1 MSANY
6 TGFTPDHMMGAVQ
19 DRFFY
24 GLRRTDDGELFL
36 SKADQLKT
44 TDSIAINNPGDP
56 THNYPNFEQGQD
68 FYEGR
73 DVNHNLVYANLNYEQ
88 FRWDD
93 RNVLYYVNDEGE
105 LVVRINSKHDYRD
118 TDSSDGTTTAFTYNA

>member
-6 TGFTPDHMMGAVQ
+6 TGFSPDHIYNSVQ

-24 GLRRTDDGELFL
+24 GLRRTDNGELFI

-44 TDSIAINNPGDP
+44 TDTVTINNPGDP
-56 THNYPNFEQGQD
+56 TQNYPNFEQGQD

-73 DVNHNLVYANLNYEQ
+73 DVNHNLVYDNLNYEQ
-88 FRWDD
+88 YRWDN
-93 RNVLYYVNDEGE
+93 RNISYYVNAEGE
-105 LVVRINSKHDYRD
+105 LVVRINQNYTYDEN
-118 TDSSDGTTTAFTYNA
+118 SSSNGL

>member
-6 TGFTPDHMMGAVQ
+6 TGLTPDNIYSAVQ

-24 GLRRTDDGELFL
+24 GLRRTDQGELFIG
-36 SKADQLKT
+36 KADQLKT
-44 TDSIAINNPGDP
+44 TDSITVNNPGDP
-56 THNYPNFEQGQD
+56 AQNYPNFEQGQD

-73 DVNHNLVYANLNYEQ
+73 DVNHNLVYQNLNYEQ

-93 RNVLYYVNDEGE
+93 RNISYYIDSEGE
-105 LVVRINSKHDYRD
+105 LVARINQNYIYDEN
-118 TDSSDGTTTAFTYNA
+118 SSSNGL

>member
-6 TGFTPDHMMGAVQ
+6 TGFTPDHIYGSVQ

-24 GLRRTDDGELFL
+24 GLRRTDSGELFL
-36 SKADQLKT
+36 SKLDQLKT
-44 TDSIAINNPGDP
+44 TDSITINNPGDP
-56 THNYPNFEQGQD
+56 TQNYPSFEQGQD

-73 DVNHNLVYANLNYEQ
+73 DANHNLVYANLNYEQ

-93 RNVLYYVNDEGE
+93 RNISYYVNAEGE
-105 LVVRINSKHDYRD
+105 LIVRINQKYTYDEN
-118 TDSSDGTTTAFTYNA
+118 SSSNGL

>member
-6 TGFTPDHMMGAVQ
+6 TGFTPDQINAAVQ

-36 SKADQLKT
+36 SKADQLKNEDLIT
-44 TDSIAINNPGDP
+44 VNNPGDP
-56 THNYPNFEQGQD
+56 TQNYPSFEQGQD

-73 DVNHNLVYANLNYEQ
+73 DSNHNLVYENLNYEQ

-93 RNVLYYVNDEGE
+93 RNIQYYVNSEGE
-105 LVVRINSKHDYRD
+105 LIARINQNYTYDD
-118 TDSSDGTTTAFTYNA
+118 NSSSNGL